1 MRTSQNWIGPPGCTL
16 HEAVYVPPPPFRVTQ
31 DLSELEGFIHADPG
45 LQFGRRNAVTPASER
60 SRLTI
65 ENGLLHSKAGFVSG
79 TPIFVG
85 SRVPLKNLFDYMA
98 GGYNLDE
105 FLADFPGVS
114 REQAIRTLDVAREVL
129 EQAAYETAT
138 R

>member
-1 MRTSQNWIGPPGCTL
+1 M
-16 HEAVYVPPPPFRVTQ
+16 TQ
-31 DLSELEGFIHADPG
+31 
-45 LQFGRRNAVTPASER
+45 ASE
-60 SRLTI
+60 SVRLTI
-65 ENGLLHSKAGFVSG
+65 ENGVFHSKAGFVSG

-85 SRVPLKNLFDYMA
+85 TRVPLKNLFDYLA

-114 REQAIRTLDVAREVL
+114 RAQAIRTLDMAREVL
-129 EQAAYETAT
+129 EQVAYETAA